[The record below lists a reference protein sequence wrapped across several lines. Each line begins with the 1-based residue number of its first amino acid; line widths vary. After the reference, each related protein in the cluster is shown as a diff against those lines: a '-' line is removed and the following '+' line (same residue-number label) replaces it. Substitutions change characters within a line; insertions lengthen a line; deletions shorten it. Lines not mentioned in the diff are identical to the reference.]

1 MKIHRGEEVLEGLVA
16 MKGIVVGVLHGLSIG
31 GRRKSTHVI
40 RVFS

>member
-31 GRRKSTHVI
+31 GRKLTYVI
-40 RVFS
+40 GVFS